1 MRGAR
6 AYESRAAPQIRT
18 AQGENHVAT
27 TVGLIS
33 LGCSKNR
40 VDSEQMLGFLGER
53 GYRIVSDPAKA
64 EVIIVNTCGFIQ
76 SAKEEAISTLFEM
89 AEYKQAGRCRL
100 LVATGC
106 FAQRY
111 PEAIREE
118 MPEVDVILGV
128 NEYKRL
134 DEAIREADKGARPVY
149 TDDDGS
155 FFEYGRVLTTP
166 KYSAYI
172 RIGEGCDNCCSYC
185 AIPLIRGPYRSRSEA
200 DILAEVRRLAEQG
213 VREFTLIS
221 QDTTRYGTDGG
232 GPSRLPELIEKV
244 AAIPG
249 IAWLR
254 TLYCYPERVDE
265 RLMDTIARLP
275 NVCKYIDLPMQ
286 HINQRILRDM
296 NRTDTTEHIREVCKK
311 LRERGIAI
319 RTTLMVGFPGE
330 TDEEFGELM
339 DFVRDAGF
347 DRMGA
352 FMFSPE
358 EGTLAEMMPDQV
370 EEEVKQTRYDALM
383 TLQHDISLARNR
395 ERVGTTCR
403 VLVEKRRG
411 GRYVGRSEF
420 EAPETDGSI
429 YFGSQ
434 EPCEIGSFVTV
445 RITGARAY
453 DLMGVRV

>member
-1 MRGAR
+1 
-6 AYESRAAPQIRT
+6 
-18 AQGENHVAT
+18 
-27 TVGLIS
+27 
-33 LGCSKNR
+33 
-40 VDSEQMLGFLGER
+40 MLGFLSEH
-53 GYRIVSDPAKA
+53 GYRVVADPAKA

-76 SAKEEAISTLFEM
+76 SAKEEAIATLFEM
-89 AEYKQAGRCRL
+89 AGYKQAGRCRL

-128 NEYKRL
+128 NEYARL
-134 DEAIREADKGARPVY
+134 DEAIREADRGARPVY
-149 TDDDGS
+149 TDDDGT

-166 KYSAYI
+166 RYSAYI

-185 AIPLIRGPYRSRSEA
+185 AIPMIRGPYRSRAKE
-200 DILAEVRRLAEQG
+200 DILREVQELAAKG

-221 QDTTRYGTDGG
+221 QDTTRYGTDEGG
-232 GPSRLPELIEKV
+232 ESRLPELIEEI
-244 AAIPG
+244 AAIEG
-249 IAWLR
+249 VSWLR
-254 TLYCYPERVDE
+254 TLYCYPERVDD
-265 RLMDTIARLP
+265 RLLDTVARLP
-275 NVCKYIDLPMQ
+275 NVCSYLDLPMQ
-286 HINQRILRDM
+286 HISQHILRDM
-296 NRTDTTEHIREVCKK
+296 NRSTTSEHVRAVCEK
-311 LRERGIAI
+311 LKARGIAL

-330 TDEEFGELM
+330 TDEDFAELM
-339 DFVRDAGF
+339 DFVRETGF

-358 EGTLAEMMPDQV
+358 EGTMAADMPDQV
-370 EEEVKQTRYDALM
+370 PEVVKQARYDALM
-383 TLQHDISLARNR
+383 TLQHGISLAKNR
-395 ERVGTTCR
+395 ARVGTTCR

-411 GRYVGRSEF
+411 ARYVGRSEF

-429 YFGSQ
+429 FFSSQ
-434 EPCEIGSFVTV
+434 EPCEIGGFVTV